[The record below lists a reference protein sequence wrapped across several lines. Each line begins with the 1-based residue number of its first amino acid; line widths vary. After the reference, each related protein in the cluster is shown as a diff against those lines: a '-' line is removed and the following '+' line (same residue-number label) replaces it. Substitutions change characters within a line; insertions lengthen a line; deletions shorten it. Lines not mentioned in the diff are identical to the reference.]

1 MTDVRRI
8 RNSRRVLHRVTRG
21 PGENGRNEENAQ
33 RKREK
38 QTGCREIVDYSRKT
52 RSIGSILYITKI
64 SQILFKFLLKV
75 YSKFAQELFKL

>member
-8 RNSRRVLHRVTRG
+8 RNSRHVLHRVTRG

-38 QTGCREIVDYSRKT
+38 QAGCREVVDYSRKT
-52 RSIGSILYITKI
+52 RSIGSILCTVKI
-64 SQILFKFLLKV
+64 FQILLKFWLKV